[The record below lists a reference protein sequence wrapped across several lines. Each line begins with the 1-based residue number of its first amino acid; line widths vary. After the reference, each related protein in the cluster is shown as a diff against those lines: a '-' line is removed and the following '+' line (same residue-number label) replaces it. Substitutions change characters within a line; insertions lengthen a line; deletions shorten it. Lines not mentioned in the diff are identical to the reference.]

1 MIENELPTPFPLPHG
16 VYVFFQLFNVRSHC
30 SSISVGSCAY
40 SYAAYSYPQDTQLVT
55 VVFFTGGLISL
66 QRTWRYSL
74 KRVVKK
80 NILFQ
85 G

>member
-1 MIENELPTPFPLPHG
+1 MQCTDVIRMDLPLGMVMISTHRTTFETTKIPTPDVVPRTQH
-16 VYVFFQLFNVRSHC
+16 
-30 SSISVGSCAY
+30 
-40 SYAAYSYPQDTQLVT
+40 PQDTQLVT

-80 NILFQ
+80 NTLFQ

>member
-1 MIENELPTPFPLPHG
+1 MQCTDVIRMDLPLGMVMISTHPTTLETTKIPTPDAVPRKQH
-16 VYVFFQLFNVRSHC
+16 
-30 SSISVGSCAY
+30 
-40 SYAAYSYPQDTQLVT
+40 PQDTQLVT

>member
-1 MIENELPTPFPLPHG
+1 MQCTDVIRMDLPLGMVMISTHPTTLETTKIPTPDAVPRTRH
-16 VYVFFQLFNVRSHC
+16 
-30 SSISVGSCAY
+30 
-40 SYAAYSYPQDTQLVT
+40 PQDTQLVT
-55 VVFFTGGLISL
+55 AVFFTGGLISL

-74 KRVVKK
+74 KRIVKK

>member
-1 MIENELPTPFPLPHG
+1 MQCTDVIRMDLSLGMVMISTHPTTFETTKIPTPDAVPRTQH
-16 VYVFFQLFNVRSHC
+16 
-30 SSISVGSCAY
+30 
-40 SYAAYSYPQDTQLVT
+40 PQDTQLVT

-80 NILFQ
+80 NTLFQ

>member
-1 MIENELPTPFPLPHG
+1 MDLPLGMIMISTHPTTLETTKIPTPDAVP
-16 VYVFFQLFNVRSHC
+16 RTR
-30 SSISVGSCAY
+30 
-40 SYAAYSYPQDTQLVT
+40 YPQDTQLVT

>member
-1 MIENELPTPFPLPHG
+1 MQCTDVVRMDLPLGMVMISTHPTTLETTKIPTPDAVPRTRH
-16 VYVFFQLFNVRSHC
+16 
-30 SSISVGSCAY
+30 
-40 SYAAYSYPQDTQLVT
+40 PQDTQLVT

>member
-1 MIENELPTPFPLPHG
+1 MDLPLGMVMISTHLTTFETTKIPTPDAVPRTQH
-16 VYVFFQLFNVRSHC
+16 
-30 SSISVGSCAY
+30 
-40 SYAAYSYPQDTQLVT
+40 PQDTQLVT

-80 NILFQ
+80 NTLFQ